1 MTIHDLMLIAGI
13 EKGEPRFAY
22 RDDEVFTP
30 NQKFYAETG
39 EIFTLEYDDGKNF
52 QKVEVEIP

>member
-1 MTIHDLMLIAGI
+1 MTLNDLMILAGI
-13 EKGEPRFAY
+13 EKGEPRLAY

-30 NQKFYAETG
+30 NQNFYAGPG
-39 EIFTLEYDDGKNF
+39 EKFFLEYDDGKNF

>member
-1 MTIHDLMLIAGI
+1 MTLNDLMILAGK
-13 EKGEPRFAY
+13 KGEPRLAY

-30 NQKFYAETG
+30 NQNFYAEPG
-39 EIFTLEYDDGKNF
+39 EKFLLEYDDGKNF